1 MEIKPFG
8 TPTWTKLEGNNFKE
22 ILAKPESPP
31 QSEES
36 DLIGTEDVAKLL
48 GMNVDRVRYLSRLG
62 RLPSTVLSSKSRVFS
77 RKELLALEQPY

>member
-8 TPTWTKLEGNNFKE
+8 TPSWTKIEENNFKE
-22 ILAKPESPP
+22 ILTKP
-31 QSEES
+31 EES

>member
-8 TPTWTKLEGNNFKE
+8 TPSWTKTEGNNFKE
-22 ILAKPESPP
+22 ILPKP
-31 QSEES
+31 EES

>member
-8 TPTWTKLEGNNFKE
+8 TPSWTKIEGNNFKE
-22 ILAKPESPP
+22 ILTKP
-31 QSEES
+31 EES